1 MCNDDRK
8 VWARYLEREKIE
20 TKLMD
25 LIEWMTAEMKSG
37 MLATAPLRNVGKL
50 GVHHLS
56 GEESNKTRAYK
67 CWICK
72 SFDHWVD
79 QCHKFTTM
87 APNERLKIIIDNH
100 ACYSCLK
107 KAGREHRA
115 SNCSRRCPC
124 TEMINNV
131 PCNKN
136 HHPLL
141 HPGTNLIGML
151 SSVLKTKDALLPVVS
166 GFVVGRNGKREEA
179 NILMDSG
186 AQISLIRT
194 DMAQRLKMT
203 GKDVTITMK
212 TVGGQQEEI
221 NTKLYNVPIR
231 SLENNSA
238 FTVNAVG
245 IPCISDDITEV
256 EVEELAKHLGLGK
269 NVLYRR
275 SGKLDML
282 IGIDHATMHIGEIKQ
297 VGNLVAR
304 HSPLGWLVFGAT
316 HSKPA
321 AVNKVLKVGV
331 STPVEMNEF
340 WSTESMGVEVR
351 PCRCDGEKLRRVER
365 EEAKIIEDSCKKS
378 GNRWIVPYPWKRDP
392 LMLPNNKEQ
401 ATRRLEAMEIQLSK
415 NPEHAKAYNS
425 QMKEMEDLKF
435 SRKITQEEERQ
446 YTGPVHYITHHAVVR
461 PEKKS
466 TPLRI
471 VYNSSSSYKGH
482 RLNDYWLKGPD
493 LLNNLLGVIL
503 RFREEPVA
511 VNGDISKIYHRIGIP
526 EVDQH
531 VHRFLWRDMEVNREP
546 DTYVKTVLTF
556 GDKPAPAMAQI
567 AWRKTAD
574 ENQDSYPEAAIS
586 LKKNSYMDDIC
597 DSVKTVEQAK
607 KLTKDLDKVLETG
620 GFQVK
625 CWVSNEDLKDGESV
639 KEDNAVKLLQ
649 GEGPE
654 KVLGVAWNS
663 KTDNLTFKIG
673 ADILEK
679 TSAEEIKLTKR
690 SILSY
695 IARIYDPIGIAA
707 AFIIRAKIGLQRLWQ
722 LGLGWDDDLPTEVCN
737 EWMTMFDQFRKL
749 NEVTFPRSLTP
760 TEVIGAAILCIFS
773 DASRDAFGTC
783 TYVRWE
789 VSEEKFDVRFLA
801 AKSRVAPLKELSIPR
816 LELQAAVLAA
826 RLYKSIQSESRIKF
840 EKVIL
845 FTDSQIVFVWIRSE
859 SRAFKPFVSVRVG
872 EIQSN
877 SDPCQWRH
885 IPGEINVA
893 DDVSRGIQVEQLE
906 GRWQRGPD
914 FLYLPESEWPHG
926 TTD

>member
-1 MCNDDRK
+1 
-8 VWARYLEREKIE
+8 
-20 TKLMD
+20 
-25 LIEWMTAEMKSG
+25 
-37 MLATAPLRNVGKL
+37 
-50 GVHHLS
+50 
-56 GEESNKTRAYK
+56 
-67 CWICK
+67 
-72 SFDHWVD
+72 
-79 QCHKFTTM
+79 
-87 APNERLKIIIDNH
+87 
-100 ACYSCLK
+100 
-107 KAGREHRA
+107 
-115 SNCSRRCPC
+115 
-124 TEMINNV
+124 
-131 PCNKN
+131 
-136 HHPLL
+136 
-141 HPGTNLIGML
+141 
-151 SSVLKTKDALLPVVS
+151 
-166 GFVVGRNGKREEA
+166 
-179 NILMDSG
+179 
-186 AQISLIRT
+186 
-194 DMAQRLKMT
+194 
-203 GKDVTITMK
+203 
-212 TVGGQQEEI
+212 
-221 NTKLYNVPIR
+221 
-231 SLENNSA
+231 
-238 FTVNAVG
+238 
-245 IPCISDDITEV
+245 
-256 EVEELAKHLGLGK
+256 
-269 NVLYRR
+269 
-275 SGKLDML
+275 
-282 IGIDHATMHIGEIKQ
+282 
-297 VGNLVAR
+297 
-304 HSPLGWLVFGAT
+304 
-316 HSKPA
+316 
-321 AVNKVLKVGV
+321 
-331 STPVEMNEF
+331 
-340 WSTESMGVEVR
+340 
-351 PCRCDGEKLRRVER
+351 
-365 EEAKIIEDSCKKS
+365 
-378 GNRWIVPYPWKRDP
+378 
-392 LMLPNNKEQ
+392 MLPNTKEQ
-401 ATRRLEAMEIQLSK
+401 ATRRLEAMEKQLSK

-707 AFIIRAKIGLQRLWQ
+707 AFIIRAKIGMQRLLQ
-722 LGLGWDDDLPTEVCN
+722 LGLGWDDDLPTEVRN

-760 TEVIGAAILCIFS
+760 MYISYWRFNSVHIF
-773 DASRDAFGTC
+773 
-783 TYVRWE
+783 
-789 VSEEKFDVRFLA
+789 
-801 AKSRVAPLKELSIPR
+801 
-816 LELQAAVLAA
+816 
-826 RLYKSIQSESRIKF
+826 
-840 EKVIL
+840 
-845 FTDSQIVFVWIRSE
+845 
-859 SRAFKPFVSVRVG
+859 
-872 EIQSN
+872 
-877 SDPCQWRH
+877 
-885 IPGEINVA
+885 
-893 DDVSRGIQVEQLE
+893 
-906 GRWQRGPD
+906 
-914 FLYLPESEWPHG
+914 
-926 TTD
+926 